1 MKTTCPT
8 ATEMQRNALI
18 TGFTRGIGKAIAF
31 NLAKQGFRLVL
42 IYKNSDD
49 LAKSVGEELSKLT
62 QTLVIK
68 CDVSDTKQIEN
79 ACERAKE
86 EFGFIDTLINNA
98 GISRFAFFDNET
110 QESYDE
116 VMNTNF
122 RSVFTFCNILCKDM
136 ISNKFG
142 RIVNISSVWGKK
154 PASIEVLYSASK
166 SAVLG
171 LTRSLNSELAPS
183 GILVNAVCPGVID
196 TDMNAH
202 FSQDDKQAIIDE
214 IPLTRMGKA
223 EEGASVVELL
233 TREELYIGGE
243 EITVSS
249 GF

>member
-1 MKTTCPT
+1 
-8 ATEMQRNALI
+8 MQRNALI
-18 TGFTRGIGKAIAF
+18 TGFTRGIGKAIAYK
-31 NLAKQGFRLVL
+31 LASKGFRLVL
-42 IYKNSDD
+42 IYKNSDA
-49 LAKSVGEELSKLT
+49 LANSINEELSKIT

-79 ACERAKE
+79 ACKQAKE
-86 EFGFIDTLINNA
+86 KFGFIDTLVNNA

-110 QESYDE
+110 QASYDE

-142 RIVNISSVWGKK
+142 RIVNVSSIWGKK
-154 PASIEVLYSASK
+154 PASTEVLYSASK

-202 FSQDDKQAIIDE
+202 FSNSDRQALIDE
-214 IPLTRMGKA
+214 IPLSRMGTA
-223 EEGASVVELL
+223 EEVASVIELL
-233 TREELYIGGE
+233 TKEELYIGGE
-243 EITVSS
+243 EITIS
-249 GF
+249 GGF